1 MSDSPKR
8 SIISIDNFWNILT
21 WVAIPLSVEISSEY
35 GSFCGLISSFTL
47 VPYILAK
54 FNNIYFDPSSKE
66 DTPLTEVKVFNKR
79 GESLSMHLPF
89 EFDYVKSCFIVSVIL
104 TVIIGNVF
112 APSELNTSLIIFAL
126 LGLPMS
132 YFIKN
137 NIPVSA
143 FFNAKAWDYYEV
155 LFTPNDKK
163 ISHTPTGSD
172 LNKELHYSPS
182 HSYLISNIYHRM
194 HK

>member
-1 MSDSPKR
+1 M
-8 SIISIDNFWNILT
+8 
-21 WVAIPLSVEISSEY
+21 
-35 GSFCGLISSFTL
+35 

-66 DTPLTEVKVFNKR
+66 DTPLMEVKVFNKR

-89 EFDYVKSCFIVSVIL
+89 KFDYVKSWLIIIITFLPIILYIFQPELLTGTVIL
-104 TVIIGNVF
+104 FTC
-112 APSELNTSLIIFAL
+112 

-143 FFNAKAWDYYEV
+143 FFNIKAWDYYDV
-155 LFTPNDKK
+155 WYTPDDKK
-163 ISHTPTGSD
+163 ISHTPSSSD
-172 LNKELHYSPS
+172 LHKKMYYSPS
-182 HSYLISNIYHRM
+182 RSYLLSNIYHRM
-194 HK
+194 RK

>member
-1 MSDSPKR
+1 
-8 SIISIDNFWNILT
+8 
-21 WVAIPLSVEISSEY
+21 
-35 GSFCGLISSFTL
+35 
-47 VPYILAK
+47 
-54 FNNIYFDPSSKE
+54 
-66 DTPLTEVKVFNKR
+66 
-79 GESLSMHLPF
+79 MHLPF
-89 EFDYVKSCFIVSVIL
+89 EFDYVKSCFIVSVIIM
-104 TVIIGNVF
+104 VIIGNLF
-112 APSELNTSLIIFAL
+112 APSELNTSLIIFVL

-155 LFTPNDKK
+155 LFTPNGKK